1 MKLAYETATMKN
13 ATAQLHGPAHTLEY
27 GFPTYTNPNGGVIVG
42 NGPADAP
49 LDKQIQH
56 GPVTG
61 WSPDYRPNAT
71 AIFLSHVGSGLP
83 SSPGNS
89 AGEAG
94 QGDTVA
100 AAKSQIDQYVLSYEG
115 LSVARANGPVNPPK
129 GWNPWM
135 VRGTGID
142 DWLKKLQKQCGPN

>member
-1 MKLAYETATMKN
+1 VV
-13 ATAQLHGPAHTLEY
+13 
-27 GFPTYTNPNGGVIVG
+27 GG
-42 NGPADAP
+42 
-49 LDKQIQH
+49 
-56 GPVTG
+56 
-61 WSPDYRPNAT
+61 
-71 AIFLSHVGSGLP
+71 GLP

-129 GWNPWM
+129 GWNPRI